1 MPASAR
7 RSVYFIE
14 TYCADS
20 NGHRNTLK
28 LEIAMSIQKRRSA
41 RSGRAP
47 LPSPGRPQVAGRD
60 EQSRFWRGITA
71 GLSSEDAALE
81 AGVSQP
87 VGTRLFRK
95 AGGMPPAMFRFS
107 AKPLSRRYLSLAERE
122 EIALLKVQGHSMR
135 GIGRRLGRSAS
146 TISREL
152 RRNAATRSGGLE
164 YRATTAQWHAD
175 RSACRPKLTK
185 LALNKTLRT
194 YVEERLAG
202 VVVAPSGAP
211 VPGPVVPWKGRRH
224 GPRKNRR
231 WAKAWSPEQ
240 IARRLPIDFPDDNT
254 MRISH
259 EAIYQALFV
268 QGRGALRRELTACLR
283 TGRVLRVPRARVRRR
298 GKGFVSPEIMISQRP
313 AEAADRAV
321 PGHWEGDLILGL
333 ASSAIGTL
341 VERTTRFTMLLHLP
355 RLVGHGEV
363 LRIKNGPALAGHGA
377 QAVRDAITRSIITLP
392 EELRRSLTWDQGA
405 EMAQHDRLKID
416 AGVQV
421 YFCDPQS
428 PWQRGTNENTNGL
441 LRQYFPKGTDLSVH
455 SADEV
460 TAVAAALNARPRK
473 ALGWKTPAEALD
485 EWLP

>member
-1 MPASAR
+1 M
-7 RSVYFIE
+7 
-14 TYCADS
+14 
-20 NGHRNTLK
+20 
-28 LEIAMSIQKRRSA
+28 
-41 RSGRAP
+41 
-47 LPSPGRPQVAGRD
+47 AGR
-60 EQSRFWRGITA
+60 EQQSRFWRGITA

-377 QAVRDAITRSIITLP
+377 EAVRDAITRSIITLP

-416 AGVQV
+416 AGVQHT
-421 YFCDPQS
+421 
-428 PWQRGTNENTNGL
+428 R
-441 LRQYFPKGTDLSVH
+441 
-455 SADEV
+455 
-460 TAVAAALNARPRK
+460 
-473 ALGWKTPAEALD
+473 
-485 EWLP
+485 